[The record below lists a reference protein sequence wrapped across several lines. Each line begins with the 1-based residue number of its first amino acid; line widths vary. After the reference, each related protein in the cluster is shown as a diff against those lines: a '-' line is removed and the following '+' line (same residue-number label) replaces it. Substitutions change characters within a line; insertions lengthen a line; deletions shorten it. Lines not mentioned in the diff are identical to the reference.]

1 MEQQVNEII
10 NKIMKS
16 KNLSSDDLNTIIKL
30 HKTISNEKFEYQMN
44 KNTFID
50 DSSNFICCADEEEKE
65 ILLENKSY
73 IFERQIKRLEMA
85 LRDKLKQIN
94 IYLKDDYLD
103 NLENILFHRGGN
115 ADVKDLRLINKNEI
129 AIIRENSIELG
140 DFSHVANKLSAGMC
154 LDEEAY
160 LHECSR
166 PGEEPKSYD
175 PRTTFSSFYEKMDN
189 KINDLKE
196 SLGINNRDVVMYF
209 DRDLDSFYFEN
220 LQSFRVILTELPNTI
235 EIYEVDA
242 SQDKWIPKRINGE
255 PVTDWLVRDDF
266 TLLEEDFLQADSKK
280 RYKGKFIDN
289 RVTNLDIEMALDKFK
304 QSPFSLEELI
314 NTYNSLFVDNNCM
327 SEENKSTINRLKYIT
342 AERYVEQ
349 GFKYEK
355 AFNYTE
361 TIFQTI
367 QEYKKQIMSA
377 INGETKFPEDSLIRV
392 IKKLKYQTD

>member
-140 DFSHVANKLSAGMC
+140 DFSHDASRLSAGMC

-160 LHECSR
+160 LHECSKT
-166 PGEEPKSYD
+166 GEEPKSYD
-175 PRTTFSSFYEKMDN
+175 PRTTFSSFYEKMES
-189 KINDLKE
+189 KIDELKE
-196 SLGINNRDVVMYF
+196 TLEITNRDVVMYF

-220 LQSFRVILTELPNTI
+220 LKSFRVILTELPNTI

-266 TLLEEDFLQADSKK
+266 TLLEEDFLQTDAKK
-280 RYKGKFIDN
+280 RYKGRFIDN

-304 QSPFSLEELI
+304 QSPFTLEELI
-314 NTYNSLFVDNNCM
+314 NTYNSLFVGNNCM
-327 SEENKSTINRLKYIT
+327 SEENKNTINRLKYIT

-349 GFKYEK
+349 GFEYEK

-377 INGETKFPEDSLIRV
+377 INGENKFPEDSLIGAV
-392 IKKLKYQTD
+392 KKLKYPTN